1 MFHIIVKGE
10 VQGVGFRWFVQRSAR
25 DFKLAGW
32 VRNLPGGNVEIEA
45 EGHKDNLIKFAQSLR
60 TGHSYAR
67 VDNID
72 IEEHLT
78 AKNYKDFEISF

>member
-1 MFHIIVKGE
+1 MVKGE

-25 DFKLAGW
+25 DLNIAGW

-45 EGHKDNLIKFAQSLR
+45 EGQKDNLVKFIQLIR

-67 VDNID
+67 VENIET
-72 IEEHLT
+72 EEHLT
-78 AKNYKDFEISF
+78 AKNYKDFEIVF